1 MDSQGYVRIS
11 GRVKE
16 MIIRGG
22 ENIYPKEIENI
33 LLEHEAISEVAIV
46 GIPDKKYGE
55 IVGCFIKFE
64 DEQVLK
70 SAALKDFIRQKISP
84 QKTPAFWVEI
94 DEWPLT
100 GSGKIK
106 KFSLREQF
114 ILPLSPVNFSA
125 ILIFNTFLFKKV
137 RLEFLHLL
145 PSFE

>member
-1 MDSQGYVRIS
+1 MNYYETLYIIHPALDS

-64 DEQVLK
+64 II
-70 SAALKDFIRQKISP
+70 A
-84 QKTPAFWVEI
+84 
-94 DEWPLT
+94 
-100 GSGKIK
+100 SGCM
-106 KFSLREQF
+106 L
-114 ILPLSPVNFSA
+114 
-125 ILIFNTFLFKKV
+125 
-137 RLEFLHLL
+137 
-145 PSFE
+145 